1 MNTLPIPYDI
11 LDLIVEQTSFQYNL
25 DEGGNIGG
33 YVEGHENPLWIILD
47 DEDPTSY
54 NVYVMDDHHIF
65 RNKYKPG
72 IYEMDIEYTVNSVE
86 ELIEVIKKIEGL
98 GK

>member
-1 MNTLPIPYDI
+1 MNTLPDPREI
-11 LDLIVEQTSFQYNL
+11 LDLIEEQTSFEYTTA
-25 DEGGNIGG
+25 EGGNIGG
-33 YVEGHENPLWIILD
+33 YVEGHENLLWIILD

-54 NVYVMDDHHIF
+54 NVYIMDDLHIV
-65 RNKYKPG
+65 RKKTKRG

-86 ELIEVIKKIEGL
+86 EVIEVIKKIEGL